1 MRDPFSYVR
10 HDPSEMGICSIA
22 AALIGTAASAATAG
36 VTVAGAGALLG
47 GVSSIVGSQSA
58 AGAETKAANQA
69 NATLQQQQA
78 QTRADL
84 LPYNQNGQ
92 QDSNAYNA
100 LIGQGGNPAE
110 QQAILQSLPGY
121 QFTQTQG
128 LKSVQN
134 SAAARGLGVSGAAL
148 KGAANYSNG
157 LAQSNYGTYAN
168 QLLSGAQLGENAA
181 AQTGSINTGNV
192 QSQASNTTSA
202 GVAQGNADVASGN
215 AVANGLGNLY
225 LYNALSGGAS
235 SGGLFGNSNAANS
248 NYTGGALNNY
258 GPSSGYTGA
267 NMNGLF

>member
-1 MRDPFSYVR
+1 MRNPRSYICADPTQ
-10 HDPSEMGICSIA
+10 MGICSIA
-22 AALIGTAASAATAG
+22 TAIIGSA
-36 VTVAGAGALLG
+36 VVG
-47 GVSSIVGSQSA
+47 GVSSIVGAQSA
-58 AGAETKAANQA
+58 TGAETKAANQA
-69 NATLQQQQA
+69 NATLQAQQA

-92 QDSNAYNA
+92 ADSTAYNA
-100 LIGQGGNPAE
+100 LIGEGGNSAE

-134 SAAARGLGVSGAAL
+134 SAAARGLGESGAAL

-168 QLLSGAQLGENAA
+168 NLLSGAQLGENAA

-192 QSQASNTTSA
+192 QYQASNTTSA

-215 AVANGLGNLY
+215 AVAGGLGNLY
-225 LYNALSGGAS
+225 LYNALSGNNS
-235 SGGLFGNSNAANS
+235 LGGIFGQKDNGVDPNPAWA
-248 NYTGGALNNY
+248 GGP
-258 GPSSGYTGA
+258 PSSLYTAPSSYNYLYDG
-267 NMNGLF
+267 G